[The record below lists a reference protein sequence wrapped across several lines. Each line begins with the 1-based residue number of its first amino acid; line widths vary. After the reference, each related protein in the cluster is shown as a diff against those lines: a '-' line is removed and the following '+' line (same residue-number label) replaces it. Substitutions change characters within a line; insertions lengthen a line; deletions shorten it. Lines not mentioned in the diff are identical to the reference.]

1 MNKLLFIINNQLDI
15 IPDIYLY
22 YFSNYILYKL
32 IDKYVCYIDNIH
44 ITEYCNSKNVN
55 YIHTYN
61 INEYI
66 YIIKYP
72 ITWILY
78 NNINICSLLN
88 DKIYTNKNNYI
99 ILPYKYISHYNNLNN
114 NIYNTIEYENIIYK
128 DIIIYKEINI
138 IYNDI
143 IDNINYIN
151 LIYKSVSF
159 AHTIINKTNIND
171 FRLLFHNTL
180 NIVNKLIIDYNNINY
195 TCLNYNLVKSNTIAI
210 CIIGQVR
217 TLMNKNVQLS
227 FKKYIINELDKKK
240 INYHL
245 FFLIENK
252 MEYYWQQ
259 KLNKDNYIYHIDK
272 NKIINIINNITPH
285 NTIIFY
291 KFNDIIK
298 EIPLIDNIG
307 HTLQSYLF
315 YKIYIEYIIPYQK
328 NNNIKFDYIIKT
340 RPDAIYNYK
349 CYDQLIGNLY
359 KYDFLWQSDIIYVI
373 SYKYYYLIKYQYLL
387 TLFPAIKIKLMPYL
401 KSINSSFFLINNN
414 SIDFIDL
421 HRNVVICATMNNINK
436 CKILVCGINRP
447 DNFLVYDE
455 SNI

>member
-180 NIVNKLIIDYNNINY
+180 NIVIN
-195 TCLNYNLVKSNTIAI
+195 
-210 CIIGQVR
+210 
-217 TLMNKNVQLS
+217 
-227 FKKYIINELDKKK
+227 
-240 INYHL
+240 
-245 FFLIENK
+245 
-252 MEYYWQQ
+252 
-259 KLNKDNYIYHIDK
+259 
-272 NKIINIINNITPH
+272 
-285 NTIIFY
+285 
-291 KFNDIIK
+291 
-298 EIPLIDNIG
+298 
-307 HTLQSYLF
+307 
-315 YKIYIEYIIPYQK
+315 
-328 NNNIKFDYIIKT
+328 
-340 RPDAIYNYK
+340 
-349 CYDQLIGNLY
+349 
-359 KYDFLWQSDIIYVI
+359 
-373 SYKYYYLIKYQYLL
+373 
-387 TLFPAIKIKLMPYL
+387 
-401 KSINSSFFLINNN
+401 
-414 SIDFIDL
+414 
-421 HRNVVICATMNNINK
+421 
-436 CKILVCGINRP
+436 
-447 DNFLVYDE
+447 
-455 SNI
+455 